1 MARIKVG
8 VLRGGPSS
16 EYDVSLQTG
25 GTVLSNLGEQYE
37 PLDFFID
44 KSGQW
49 HHRGRPTEPAKALN
63 QVDVVFNALH
73 GEYGEDGEVQRLLD
87 SYGVPYT
94 GSKPLAS
101 ALAMNKVR
109 SKEIAESLGFKT
121 SRHMLVDLNRDTEE
135 QAKEMYYTLFQ
146 PLVVKPVALGSSV
159 GVVFAQGLQPLI
171 DAIDS
176 LRPLGQSIMV
186 EEYKN
191 GVEATVGVVDQFRG
205 RPRYTLLPVE
215 IRPARKSPI
224 FDYTCK
230 YDGTSEEICPGNFS
244 NEQSAELQRMATEIH
259 DALNLRHY
267 SRSDFIVTPK
277 RIYYLETNT
286 LPGLTQSSLMPKSL
300 AAVGA
305 TLPEFLNHVL
315 DLALHST

>member
-25 GTVLSNLGEQYE
+25 STVLSNLGEKYDPQ
-37 PLDFFID
+37 DFFID
-44 KSGQW
+44 KGGQW
-49 HHRGRPTEPAKALN
+49 HHRGKPIEPGKALR

-73 GEYGEDGEVQRLLD
+73 GEFGEDGEVQRIIEAF
-87 SYGVPYT
+87 GVPYT
-94 GSKPLAS
+94 GSGPLAS
-101 ALAMNKVR
+101 ALAMNKLR
-109 SKEIAESLGFKT
+109 SKEIAQGLGFKT
-121 SRHMLVDLNRDTEE
+121 ARHMLIDFNRDTEE
-135 QAKEMYYTLFQ
+135 QAKEIYYTLFQ
-146 PLVVKPVALGSSV
+146 PLVVKPVSLGSSV

-176 LRPLGQSIMV
+176 LRPLGKNIMA
-186 EEYKN
+186 EGYKK
-191 GVEATVGVVDQFRG
+191 GVEATAGVVDEFRG
-205 RPRYTLLPVE
+205 RSRYTLFPVE

-224 FDYTCK
+224 FDYACK

-244 NEQSAELQRMATEIH
+244 SAQSSELQRMATEMH
-259 DALNLRHY
+259 SALNLRHY

-286 LPGLTQSSLMPKSL
+286 LPGLTKESLMPKALL
-300 AAVGA
+300 AAGA
-305 TLPEFLNHVL
+305 TLPEFLNHVI
-315 DLALHST
+315 DLALHTT